1 MKDMDNANNN
11 IILSRLSAGDEK
23 AFEKLFKSY
32 YPRLYGYAIR
42 YINDP
47 EVARDILQECFM
59 RFWEQRNQ
67 LKNISLTSYLFTM
80 VRNSCLNHLKH
91 LSIVDNHKLKYLS
104 KVEGDERL
112 YYWDFGLS
120 SDQQLIYDELQ
131 NEIEKALD
139 KLPAR
144 CREVFI
150 MSRFKDKKN
159 REIAEELGIS
169 TTAVEKHISKA
180 LIAFKTY
187 FSEQYPTEIF
197 GAMLL
202 GIIGI
207 LK

>member
-1 MKDMDNANNN
+1 MDYANNV
-11 IILSRLSAGDEK
+11 ILNQLNTGDEI

-42 YINDP
+42 YIKDP

-67 LKNISLTSYLFTM
+67 LENFSLISLLFTM
-80 VRNSCLNHLKH
+80 VRNSCLNYLKH
-91 LSIVDNHKLKYLS
+91 LSIVENHKIEYLAS
-104 KVEGDERL
+104 VEGDERL

-120 SDQQLIYDELQ
+120 SDRQLLYDELQ
-131 NEIEKALD
+131 NEISKVLN
-139 KLPAR
+139 KLSDR

-169 TTAVEKHISKA
+169 ITAVEKHISKA
-180 LIAFKTY
+180 LIIFKTH
-187 FSEQYPTEIF
+187 FSRQYYIGLF
-197 GAMLL
+197 GTVILES
-202 GIIGI
+202 IGI
-207 LK
+207 FR

>member
-1 MKDMDNANNN
+1 MDNANNN
-11 IILSRLSAGDEK
+11 IILSRLSSGDEK

-139 KLPAR
+139 KLPDR

>member
-1 MKDMDNANNN
+1 MDNANNN

-150 MSRFKDKKN
+150 MSRFKEKKN